1 MRKLVSTLVAGLLCF
16 YVSFAQSKTVS
27 GVVVDAN
34 GQPVDGASIVIK
46 GTKTGTSADLN
57 GTFKLVAKTGD
68 ILVVSAV
75 NYSKAEYKIGAETV
89 LKIVLEKISG
99 QQIEEVVVTAQGVRK
114 KPREIGYAYAKIG
127 NEDVTVGRPVTLA
140 QGLAGKISG
149 LAIYNVNNSVD
160 PQVKVVLR
168 GYRSLTGNNEAL
180 VVLDG
185 IQTTQTVLPLINP
198 NDIESIT
205 ILKGGQ
211 AATLFGSDGVNGAIV
226 INTKKG
232 TKGKPKVSY
241 STSANFEQISFL
253 PDFQDKYGSGSHYS
267 PSYTSIPDY
276 QERMRLNWRP
286 FENQQ
291 YGDPYNGEDRI
302 IGRVL
307 EDGSKLVRPYS
318 AIKDIRR
325 KTFDIGTTWNNTI
338 NFSGGDDKGTFYLS
352 AENNQ
357 TKGIVPGDKS
367 TRTGI
372 RLSSSRNMNKLTSSF
387 NVAYVQANYDRA
399 NSDFYYD
406 VMNTAAHV
414 PLNELRDWKTNKFAN
429 PNGYYNDY
437 YNNPYFNK
445 DNNRQVY
452 SDYNIQGNLELNYKL
467 NNWISF
473 TERLGLTNNTRNR
486 KNTTGKFLYTDWAKN
501 DAYIPAPWDWA
512 NDYDGIDRAGTDIL
526 GSVYDA
532 STSENVINNE
542 LQAMFEKQ
550 IGVIDNK
557 LLVGQSL
564 YQRKTK
570 FIEIGSGSVVVPEVY
585 NVANRQG
592 ELTGSESNSI
602 RRKWGYY
609 ADYTGSWKDM
619 IYLNASFR
627 YDGTSVFYKE
637 GRDVSLYQFPYY
649 GATLSGII
657 TDLFPTL
664 KSNVLSFAKL
674 RVGYNKN
681 GSDNIGP
688 YNLDPIY
695 PVGTNYPYGSNVGYT
710 VGGTLPDGKL
720 RPEMVST
727 FEVGGE
733 FQLFKNRISLD
744 LTSYWSTTT
753 DGLLTVRIPNTTGFQ
768 NLLLNIGKSKNWGY
782 EADLK
787 AQLVRGRKFEAD
799 LNIRYSYNDNKVV
812 ELYSGVDQFAY
823 GGYSYAS
830 TYVVKDQR
838 YPFLKTTDYVRDA
851 TTGLRVVNKTTGYP
865 VLATSSLVDMGGTL
879 PRHMI
884 GLGSKLSY
892 GNFNLTFNFEY
903 RGGNKIFNQ
912 IGRDM
917 TFTGSGK
924 WTDQRTPFIMT
935 NSGYD
940 DGTGKIVPNTTV
952 YVAEAEYSYW
962 VDYYRQV
969 ASNFVTP
976 GWFIKLRDINL
987 SYNFPS
993 NLVGK
998 TKIFSA
1004 ANLGLY
1010 GRNLFTIVDKNNFY
1024 TDPEFSYTT
1033 GNGIGINNSL
1043 QTPPVRQFGVN
1054 LNLTF

>member
-1 MRKLVSTLVAGLLCF
+1 MRKLVYTMLVSLLWIT
-16 YVSFAQSKTVS
+16 VSLAQSRSVS
-27 GVVVDAN
+27 GVVLDAS
-34 GQPVDGASIVIK
+34 GQPVDGASILIK
-46 GTKTGTSADLN
+46 GTKTGASADAKGN
-57 GTFKLVAKTGD
+57 FKINAKTGD
-68 ILVVSAV
+68 ILVISAV
-75 NYSKAEYKIGAETV
+75 NFTTVEYKVGTESDVRI
-89 LKIVLEKISG
+89 IVQNESS
-99 QQIEEVVVTAQGVRK
+99 QIEEVIVTAQGVKK
-114 KPREIGYAYAKIG
+114 KPREIGYAYAKIS

-140 QGLAGKISG
+140 QGLAGKVSG

-205 ILKGGQ
+205 ILKSSQ
-211 AATLFGSDGVNGAIV
+211 AAILYGAEGVNGAIV

-232 TKGKPKVSY
+232 AKGKSKVSY

-253 PDFQDKYGSGSHYS
+253 PDFQDQYGSGSHYS

-276 QERMRLNWRP
+276 KERMRLNWRP

-291 YGDPYNGEDRI
+291 YGDPFNGEDRI
-302 IGRVL
+302 IGRVT
-307 EDGSKLVRPYS
+307 EDGSKLIRPYS
-318 AIKDIRR
+318 AIKGIRR
-325 KTFDIGTTWNNTI
+325 KTFDIGSTWNNTV

-372 RLSSSRNMNKLTSSF
+372 RLSSTRNMNKLTTSF
-387 NVAYVQANYDRA
+387 NAAYVQAAYDRA

-406 VMNTAAHV
+406 VMNQAAHI
-414 PLNELRDWKTNKFAN
+414 PITEMRNWRTDKFAN

-445 DNNRQVY
+445 DINRQRY
-452 SDYNIQGNLELNYKL
+452 SDYNIQGNLELNYKANSWL
-467 NNWISF
+467 SF
-473 TERLGLTNNTRNR
+473 TERVGITNNTRQR
-486 KNTTGKFLYTDWAKN
+486 KNTVEKFLYSDWAKN
-501 DAYIPAPWDWA
+501 SANVPAPWDWA

-532 STSENVINNE
+532 ATTENVVNNEFMAMIEKQTGDINNKI
-542 LQAMFEKQ
+542 L
-550 IGVIDNK
+550 I
-557 LLVGQSL
+557 GQSL

-570 FIEIGSGSVVVPEVY
+570 FVEIGSSSIVVPGVY

-592 ELTGSESNSI
+592 ELSGSESNTT

-609 ADYTGSWKDM
+609 IDYTGSWKDM

-627 YDGTSVFYKE
+627 YDGTSVFYKD
-637 GRDVSLYQFPYY
+637 GRATNLYQFPYY
-649 GATLSGII
+649 GATLSAVL
-657 TDLFPTL
+657 TDLFPSI
-664 KSNVLSFAKL
+664 KSNTLSFAKV
-674 RVGYNKN
+674 RVGYNAN
-681 GSDNIGP
+681 GADGVAP

-695 PVGTNYPYGSNVGYT
+695 PVGSNYPYGSNVGYT
-710 VGGTLPDGKL
+710 VGGTLPDGGLK
-720 RPEMVST
+720 PELVTS

-733 FQLFKNRISLD
+733 FQFMKGRISID
-744 LTSYWSTTT
+744 LSSYWSTTK

-768 NLLLNIGKSKNWGY
+768 NLLLNVGESKNWGY

-787 AQLVRGRKFEAD
+787 TQIVRSKNW
-799 LNIRYSYNDNKVV
+799 NIDFNVRYSYNDNKVV
-812 ELYSGVDQFAY
+812 SLYAGVDQFAY
-823 GGYSYAS
+823 GGYAYAS
-830 TYVVKDQR
+830 TYVIKDKR

-851 TTGLRVVNKTTGYP
+851 ATGLRVVNKTTGYP
-865 VLATSSLVDMGGTL
+865 LLATSALVDQGGTL

-884 GLGSKLSY
+884 GAGSKVTY
-892 GNFNLTFNFEY
+892 GDFSLNFNFEF
-903 RGGNKIFNQ
+903 RGGNKIFSQ

-917 TFTGSGK
+917 TFTGSGA
-924 WTDQRTPFIMT
+924 WTSERTPHIMA

-952 YVAEAEYSYW
+952 YIAESEYSFW
-962 VDYYRQV
+962 VDYYRNI
-969 ASNFVTP
+969 ASNYVTP
-976 GWFIKLRDINL
+976 GWFIKLRDLNL
-987 SYNFPS
+987 SYTIPK

-998 TKIFSA
+998 TRVFSE
-1004 ANLGLY
+1004 ANIGLY
-1010 GRNLFTIVDKNNFY
+1010 GRNLFTIVDKANFY
-1024 TDPEFSYTT
+1024 TDPEFSFTT
-1033 GNGIGINNSL
+1033 GNGLGINNSL